1 MLTVDFTRFPVPR
14 DTRVLDLGC
23 GAGRHSFEAFR
34 RGAHVIALDYSA
46 DEVTGVGAML
56 AAMSAE
62 GQVPAGARAA
72 PVRGD
77 ALALP
82 FADDTFDRVI
92 AAEVL
97 EHLPEDTGAMAE
109 LARVLRPGG
118 FAAVTVPARL
128 PERVCW
134 ALSDDYHNVE
144 GGHIRI
150 YRRDQLI
157 EKLRANGLEL
167 VGQHRAHSLHAPYW
181 WLRCLVGVH
190 DDDHPATK
198 LYHRLLVWDMMRRPA
213 LTRTAER
220 LLDPVL
226 GKSIVLYLRKPRP
239 RPEPPAR
246 SPTQA
251 GATTDAQAVA
261 AADAAAQAGTDALA
275 ARAGGRTPE
284 VERAAR

>member
-1 MLTVDFTRFPVPR
+1 MLTVDFARFPVPR
-14 DTRVLDLGC
+14 EARVLDLGC

-62 GQVPAGARAA
+62 GQVPGGARAA

-82 FADDTFDRVI
+82 FADSTFDRVI
-92 AAEVL
+92 AAEIL

-157 EKLRANGLEL
+157 EKLRVSGLEL

-239 RPEPPAR
+239 RTAD
-246 SPTQA
+246 A
-251 GATTDAQAVA
+251 TDAATLA
-261 AADAAAQAGTDALA
+261 ARAADAADAAALA
-275 ARAGGRTPE
+275 GRTPE
-284 VERAAR
+284 VERATR